1 MSILSTVKEMG
12 YSVRI
17 EPKEGRLGVTPWST
31 CPEEHRQWFKEHK
44 QEIIDELKK
53 QPAKSKPVKPCQSK
67 ERVGTTLKK
76 LIEKKVPSV
85 LMAKIPKASCGCQ
98 DYEKKMNAW
107 GVSGC
112 IARKNEI
119 VNHLMKQ
126 SEMLGIAAK
135 VVPTAVKQKAAG
147 KMVDIAIKIE
157 SKKR

>member
-1 MSILSTVKEMG
+1 MSILDDVEVKG
-12 YSVRI
+12 YSVRL
-17 EPKEGRLGVTPWST
+17 LGDGENIGVSPWST

-44 QEIIDELKK
+44 QEIVDELKK
-53 QPAKSKPVKPCQSK
+53 KPAKSKPVQQCQSK
-67 ERVGTTLKK
+67 EKVGTTLKK

-85 LMAKIPKASCGCQ
+85 LLAKIPKASCGCQ

-112 IARKNEI
+112 VARKNEI

-126 SEMLGIAAK
+126 SEMMGMMAK
-135 VVPTAVKQKAAG
+135 VVPAAVKQKAAG

>member
-1 MSILSTVKEMG
+1 MSILDQAKSFGYRLRLDVEHDSLEVIPWTLVPTKTRKWFVENKE
-12 YSVRI
+12 
-17 EPKEGRLGVTPWST
+17 
-31 CPEEHRQWFKEHK
+31 
-44 QEIIDELKK
+44 EIIKELKSAEQK
-53 QPAKSKPVKPCQSK
+53 ADAKK

-76 LIEKKVPSV
+76 QIEKKVPSV
-85 LMAKIPKASCGCQ
+85 LMAKITKASCGCQ

-112 IARKNEI
+112 VARNNEI

-126 SEMLGIAAK
+126 SEMMGVMAK